1 MRSLA
6 LRLAIAVAGLVL
18 LSASGAAAATDI
30 KMDLAGPALQGKVP
44 VGTAQYHGDT
54 DYKTFKLTVTR
65 VYVPKNTVL
74 TVRIGTAAVG
84 TVKILIPGGSAL
96 LSLDTRK
103 GNTIPTMTGTT
114 AVTVKKA
121 DNTLVMSGPQT
132 GPKYLLLRASLTGAA
147 IGGVTP
153 SGSASYN
160 ETDYGYTRT
169 LRIFATGVNLAGTRL
184 DLYVGTTLLPAY
196 YCTVTSSKMCL
207 LTASLKDSDPV
218 SRLTSS
224 SVVKLKNH
232 AGGAVILTTGTWH

>member
-1 MRSLA
+1 MRSITARLVA
-6 LRLAIAVAGLVL
+6 LIAGLFI
-18 LSASGAAAATDI
+18 LSASVTGAATDV

-44 VGTAQYHGDT
+44 IGTAQYHGDT
-54 DYKTFKLTVTR
+54 DYKTFKLTLTR
-65 VYVPKNTVL
+65 IYVAKNTVL
-74 TVRIGTAAVG
+74 TVRIGTTVVG
-84 TVKILIPGGSAL
+84 AVKITSPGASAL
-96 LSLDTRK
+96 FSLDTRK
-103 GNTIPTMTGTT
+103 GDTIPTMTATT

-121 DNTLVMSGPQT
+121 DNSLIMAGPQT
-132 GPKYLLLRASLTGAA
+132 GPKYLLLRANLTGAA
-147 IGGVTP
+147 ISAVTP

-169 LRIFATGVNLAGTRL
+169 LRILATSVNLPGARL

-196 YCTVTSSKMCL
+196 YCTVTSSRMCL

-232 AGGAVILTTGTWH
+232 AGGAVILSTGTWH